1 MGASE
6 TPRGRQ
12 REAAAR
18 KAGQDVPNTSVF
30 VVGEI
35 GTGNNYESV
44 WRIFLWINKLQLD
57 LNLGHMIN

>member
-44 WRIFLWINKLQLD
+44 WKSLLL
-57 LNLGHMIN
+57 